1 MARYQYPLE
10 VHGLQTILDDGVQ
23 ARDIDVKYLLVE
35 VLMELRKM
43 NFHLQSITDEEIEE
57 VTK

>member
-1 MARYQYPLE
+1 MPRYQYPLE

-23 ARDIDVKYLLVE
+23 VEDLDVKYLLVE
-35 VLMELRKM
+35 ILMELRKM

-57 VTK
+57 VT